1 MQQGIPAKKLISA
14 PTGGAGGTCRMCAHC
29 PWMAMNGLHNLLEV
43 LETGKNEIHV
53 DEHIRIE
60 ALRSTQRMLD
70 FARGIN
76 IAPAGQSDSL
86 D

>member
-1 MQQGIPAKKLISA
+1 
-14 PTGGAGGTCRMCAHC
+14 
-29 PWMAMNGLHNLLEV
+29 MAMNGLHNLLEV

-53 DEHIRIE
+53 DEQIRIE

-70 FARGIN
+70 FARDIN
-76 IAPAGQSDSL
+76 ITAAGQSDSL